1 MHQKTRAGRWASCN
15 WQEQGGTVL
24 ITWLGRGAGNLQL
37 DTSEE
42 LESIVTGDGKELG
55 LWYFLKERSWIM
67 VI

>member
-1 MHQKTRAGRWASCN
+1 MQLARAKS
-15 WQEQGGTVL
+15 TVL

-42 LESIVTGDGKELG
+42 LESIVIGDGKELG
-55 LWYFLKERSWIM
+55 LWFFLKERSWIM